1 MATVPVSGL
10 ETLRLRP
17 TVSPR
22 LPAASAEYER
32 RVIDNTNNILRLYF
46 GQVDNSINALL
57 GPEGSRYISAPYG
70 SFYDTT
76 TQTAVANTATVLTIN
91 SQDVAREVS
100 IVDGSKVKV
109 TYPGIYN
116 MQFSVQVENSTADDQ
131 ELDIWIRQFN
141 RDGVQY
147 YAPSGDLPGSTGAIS
162 IVKKHGATNGA
173 TIAGWNY
180 FLTMQGGDYI
190 QLMWSVDDVGTT
202 IPARA
207 AQTGPVRPGTSSV
220 VLTMSFV
227 SALPP

>member
-10 ETLRLRP
+10 DTLRLRP
-17 TVSPR
+17 SVSPR
-22 LPAASAEYER
+22 LPAAAPEYSRSVE
-32 RVIDNTNNILRLYF
+32 DNTNNILRQYF
-46 GQVDNSINALL
+46 IQSDNNINSVI
-57 GPEGSRYISAPYG
+57 GPEGTRFLSAPYG

-76 TQTAVANTATVLTIN
+76 TQTAVANTATVLTLN
-91 SQDVAREVS
+91 SQDVAQEVS
-100 IVDGSKVKV
+100 VVAGSKITV
-109 TYPGIYN
+109 TYPGVYN
-116 MQFSVQVENSTADDQ
+116 MQFSVQVENSTADEQ

-141 RDGVQY
+141 RDATPY
-147 YAPSGDLPGSTGAIS
+147 FLPSGDLPGSTGAIT
-162 IVKKHGATNGA
+162 ITRRRGGTNGA

-190 QLMWSVDDVGTT
+190 QLMWSVDDAGVTL
-202 IPARA
+202 PARA

>member
-1 MATVPVSGL
+1 MATVPVSGRD
-10 ETLRLRP
+10 TLRLKP
-17 TVSPR
+17 AKAPR
-22 LPAASAEYER
+22 LPAAANTYDPRLLDAE
-32 RVIDNTNNILRLYF
+32 NNILRQYF
-46 GQVDNSINALL
+46 NELDNNVSTML
-57 GPEGSRYISAPYG
+57 GPDGGRYLSAPYG

-76 TQTAVANTATVLTIN
+76 THTALANTATSMTLN
-91 SQDVAREVS
+91 SQDVAQQVS
-100 IVDGSKVKV
+100 IVDGYKV
-109 TYPGIYN
+109 TVVYPGIYN

-141 RDGVQY
+141 RDGTPY
-147 YAPSGDLPGSTGAIS
+147 FAPDGDLPGSTGAITV
-162 IVKKHGATNGA
+162 VKKHGSVNGA

-190 QLMWSVDDVGTT
+190 QMMYSVTDAGVTL
-202 IPARA
+202 PSRL

>member
-1 MATVPVSGL
+1 MATVS
-10 ETLRLRP
+10 ERDTLRLRP

-22 LPAASAEYER
+22 LPASAEDYER
-32 RVIDNTNNILRLYF
+32 KVVDNTNNILRQYF
-46 GQVDNSINALL
+46 AQVDNNVNAVL

-70 SFYDTT
+70 AFYDTT

-100 IVDGSKVKV
+100 IVAGSKITV

-147 YAPSGDLPGSTGAIS
+147 YSPSGDLPGSTGAIS
-162 IVKKHGATNGA
+162 IVKKHGMANGA
-173 TIAGWNY
+173 TITGWNY

-190 QLMWSVDDVGTT
+190 QMMWSVDAAGVT

-227 SALPP
+227 SALPT